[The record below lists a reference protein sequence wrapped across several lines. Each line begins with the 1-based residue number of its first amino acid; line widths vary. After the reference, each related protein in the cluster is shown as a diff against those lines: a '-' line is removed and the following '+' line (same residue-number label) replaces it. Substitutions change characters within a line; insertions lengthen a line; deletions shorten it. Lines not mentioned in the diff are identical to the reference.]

1 MSDAF
6 DRNTNFGS
14 WDKLGSRYYRKFEV
28 YQMSWGT
35 DVDLSTSIAVA
46 APFGGPLGLSQETIS
61 RGLKEHAHRT
71 VSSPICV
78 HLDTKQQSLVIHPSL
93 WQSQV
98 PQTNPSCFFTRSLE
112 SFLDA
117 LLFA

>member
-14 WDKLGSRYYRKFEV
+14 WDKLGTRYYRKFEV

-46 APFGGPLGLSQETIS
+46 APYGGPLGLSF
-61 RGLKEHAHRT
+61 K
-71 VSSPICV
+71 
-78 HLDTKQQSLVIHPSL
+78 TKKQH
-93 WQSQV
+93 
-98 PQTNPSCFFTRSLE
+98 FTKPP
-112 SFLDA
+112 FT
-117 LLFA
+117 FMTFQ

>member
-46 APFGGPLGLSQETIS
+46 APFGGPLGLSQQEGTHKNTATPFFLTS
-61 RGLKEHAHRT
+61 PKH
-71 VSSPICV
+71 VS
-78 HLDTKQQSLVIHPSL
+78 
-93 WQSQV
+93 
-98 PQTNPSCFFTRSLE
+98 
-112 SFLDA
+112 
-117 LLFA
+117 